1 LTNAIVADGVGGR
14 KRGDRESV
22 RCEAHRRA
30 GRKILVELFGRLVSK
45 ADLTRRVGQMSQI
58 AGARASELSSGLAKG
73 VDAVDVKTGTGFAFT
88 VLPGRGLDIA
98 WASYKGAPIGYI
110 SKSGVV
116 GSAHFVEKG
125 AEGFLRNFFAGLL
138 TTAGLSNIG
147 PPVQDGDESLGLHG
161 RVSNIPAEDVCV
173 SQDWQ
178 GDDYMIRVAG
188 TVRQARTFG
197 ECLVLHREITT
208 QLGANALVVRD
219 VVENAGSRPEPMML
233 LYHCNFGYPIV
244 SADSRIFTSGGGVEA
259 RDPTP
264 AQAVADH
271 DRLGEPQAG
280 YVEQCFYHDLRATD
294 GRAFAA
300 IFNERLGVG
309 GYVRYRV
316 ANLPQFV
323 QWKMLGEQEYVVG
336 LEPATHRLD
345 RRAELIRQGRIS
357 PLAVGER
364 RTFEVE
370 IGVLDGRA
378 ALDKLASTA

>member
-1 LTNAIVADGVGGR
+1 
-14 KRGDRESV
+14 
-22 RCEAHRRA
+22 
-30 GRKILVELFGRLVSK
+30 LVELYGRRVSK
-45 ADLTRRVGQMSQI
+45 EDLTRRVGQISQI

-73 VDAVDVKTGTGFAFT
+73 VAAIDVKTGTGFEFT
-88 VLPGRGLDIA
+88 ALPGRALDIA
-98 WASYKGAPIGYI
+98 WASYNGAPLSYI
-110 SKSGVV
+110 AKCGVV
-116 GSAHFVEKG
+116 GAAHFVENG

-161 RVSNIPAEDVCV
+161 RISNMPAEDVCV
-173 SQDWQ
+173 SQGWQ
-178 GDDYMIRVAG
+178 GDDYKIRLAG

-219 VVENAGSRPEPMML
+219 VVENAGNRPEPMML
-233 LYHCNFGYPIV
+233 LYHCNFGYPLV
-244 SADSRIFTSGGGVEA
+244 SADSRIYTSGGRVEPRQA
-259 RDPTP
+259 TP
-264 AQAVADH
+264 AQAVANH

-280 YVEQCFYHDLRATD
+280 YVEECFYHNLKAQN

-316 ANLPQFV
+316 ETLPEFV

-336 LEPATHRLD
+336 LEPSTNRLD
-345 RRAELIRQGRIS
+345 QRAELIRQGKIV

-370 IGVLDGRA
+370 IGVVDGRA
-378 ALDKLASTA
+378 ALDKLISAA

>member
-1 LTNAIVADGVGGR
+1 
-14 KRGDRESV
+14 
-22 RCEAHRRA
+22 
-30 GRKILVELFGRLVSK
+30 LVELYGRPISK
-45 ADLTRRVGQMSQI
+45 EDLSRRVGQISQI

-73 VDAVDVKTGTGFAFT
+73 VAAIDVKTGTGFAFT
-88 VLPGRGLDIA
+88 ALPGRALDIA
-98 WASYKGAPIGYI
+98 WASYKGAPVSYI

-116 GSAHFVEKG
+116 APAHFVESG

-173 SQDWQ
+173 SQGWQ
-178 GDDYMIRVAG
+178 GDDYLIRVAG
-188 TVRQARTFG
+188 AVRQARVFG

-208 QLGANALVVRD
+208 QLGSNALVVCD

-244 SADSRIFTSGGGVEA
+244 SADSRIFTSGGSVEP
-259 RDPTP
+259 REPTP
-264 AQAVADH
+264 VQAVADH

-280 YVEQCFYHDLRATD
+280 YVEQCFYHDLKAKD

-316 ANLPQFV
+316 ETLPEFV

-336 LEPATHRLD
+336 LEPSTNRLD
-345 RRAELIRQGRIS
+345 RRAELIRQGQIR

-378 ALDKLASTA
+378 ALDKLASAA

>member
-1 LTNAIVADGVGGR
+1 VVKLYGRIVG
-14 KRGDRESV
+14 KE
-22 RCEAHRRA
+22 
-30 GRKILVELFGRLVSK
+30 
-45 ADLTRRVGQMSQI
+45 DLARRVGQISQI
-58 AGARASELSSGLAKG
+58 AGARACELSSGLAKG
-73 VDAVDVKTGTGFAFT
+73 VDAIDVKTGTGFQFT
-88 VLPGRGLDIA
+88 VLAGRALDVA
-98 WASYKGAPIGYI
+98 WASYKGAPLGYI

-116 GSAHFVEKG
+116 GAAHFVEKG

-147 PPVQDGDESLGLHG
+147 PPCQDKDENFGLHG

-173 SQDWQ
+173 SQGWH
-178 GDDYMIRVAG
+178 GDDYKIRLAG
-188 TVRQARTFG
+188 TIRQAKTFG

-219 VVENAGSRPEPMML
+219 VVENAGVRPEPMML

-244 SADSRIFTSGGGVEA
+244 NADSRVYTSGGSVEP

-264 AQAVADH
+264 LEAVADH

-280 YVEQCFYHDLRATD
+280 YVEQCFYHDLKAKD

-300 IFNERLGVG
+300 IYNERLGVG

-316 ANLPQFV
+316 ENLPQFV

-345 RRAELIRQGRIS
+345 RRAELIRQGQIR

-364 RTFEVE
+364 RMFEVE
-370 IGVLDGRA
+370 IGVVDGRA
-378 ALDKLASTA
+378 ALAELASTA

>member
-1 LTNAIVADGVGGR
+1 M
-14 KRGDRESV
+14 K
-22 RCEAHRRA
+22 
-30 GRKILVELFGRLVSK
+30 LFGRVVGK
-45 ADLTRRVGQMSQI
+45 EDLTRRVGQMSQI
-58 AGARASELSSGLAKG
+58 AGARACELSSGLARG
-73 VDAVDVKTGTGFAFT
+73 VEAIDVKTGTGFEFT
-88 VLPGRGLDIA
+88 VLAGRGLDIA
-98 WASYKGAPIGYI
+98 WASYKGAPVGYI

-116 GSAHFVEKG
+116 GPAHFVEKG

-138 TTAGLSNIG
+138 TTAGLGNIG
-147 PPVQDGDESLGLHG
+147 LPCHDGDESFGLHG

-173 SQDWQ
+173 SQGWK
-178 GDDYMIRVAG
+178 GDDYLIRVAG
-188 TVRQARTFG
+188 AVRQAKVFG

-208 QLGANALVVRD
+208 QLGSNALVVRD
-219 VVENAGSRPEPMML
+219 VVENAGSRPEPLML

-244 SADSRIFTSGGGVEA
+244 SANSRLHTSGGGVEP

-264 AQAVADH
+264 AEAVADH
-271 DRLGEPQAG
+271 DRLGEPQAS
-280 YVEQCFYHDLRATD
+280 YVEQCFYHDLRAKD

>member
-1 LTNAIVADGVGGR
+1 MAELYGR
-14 KRGDRESV
+14 R
-22 RCEAHRRA
+22 
-30 GRKILVELFGRLVSK
+30 VSK
-45 ADLTRRVGQMSQI
+45 DDLTRRVGQISQI
-58 AGARASELSSGLAKG
+58 AGARASELSSGLARG
-73 VDAVDVKTGTGFAFT
+73 VEAIDVKTGTGFEFT
-88 VLPGRGLDIA
+88 ALPGRALDIA

-116 GSAHFVEKG
+116 GPAHFVENG

-147 PPVQDGDESLGLHG
+147 PPVEDGDERHGLHG

-173 SQDWQ
+173 SQGWQ
-178 GDDYMIRVAG
+178 GDDYRIRLAG
-188 TVRQARTFG
+188 TVRQARVFG
-197 ECLVLHREITT
+197 ECLLLHREITT
-208 QLGANALVVRD
+208 QLGSNALVVRD
-219 VVENAGSRPEPMML
+219 VVENAGFRPEPMML
-233 LYHCNFGYPIV
+233 LYHCNFGYPLV
-244 SADSRIFTSGGGVEA
+244 SADSRIITSGGRVDA
-259 RDPTP
+259 RERTP
-264 AQAVADH
+264 VQAVVDH

-280 YVEQCFYHDLRATD
+280 YVEQCFYHELKAQD

-316 ANLPQFV
+316 ENLPEFV

-336 LEPATHRLD
+336 LEPSTHRLD
-345 RRAELIRQGRIS
+345 RRAELIRQGQIR

-370 IGVLDGRA
+370 IGVVDGRA

>member
-1 LTNAIVADGVGGR
+1 M
-14 KRGDRESV
+14 
-22 RCEAHRRA
+22 
-30 GRKILVELFGRLVSK
+30 ELYGRLVSRE
-45 ADLTRRVGQMSQI
+45 DLARRVGQISQI

-73 VDAVDVKTGTGFAFT
+73 VEAIDVKTGTGFEFT
-88 VLPGRGLDIA
+88 VLPDRALDIA
-98 WASYKGAPIGYI
+98 WASYKGAPVGYI

-116 GSAHFVEKG
+116 GATHFVERG

-138 TTAGLSNIG
+138 TTGGLSNIG
-147 PPVQDGDESLGLHG
+147 PPCQDGDESFGLHG

-173 SQDWQ
+173 SQGWH
-178 GDDYMIRVAG
+178 GDDYKIRLAG
-188 TVRQARTFG
+188 TVRQARMFG

-219 VVENAGSRPEPMML
+219 VVENAGFRPEPMTL

-244 SADSRIFTSGGGVEA
+244 SADSRVYTSGGSVEP
-259 RDPTP
+259 REGTP
-264 AQAVADH
+264 AQAVAGH
-271 DRLGEPQAG
+271 DRLGEPQAS
-280 YVEQCFYHDLRATD
+280 YVEECFYHNLKARD

-316 ANLPQFV
+316 ETLPHFV
-323 QWKMLGEQEYVVG
+323 EWKMLGEQEYVVG
-336 LEPATHRLD
+336 LEPSTHRLD
-345 RRAELIRQGRIS
+345 GRAELKRQGRII

-370 IGVLDGRA
+370 IGVVDGRA
-378 ALDKLASTA
+378 ALDKLMSTA

>member
-1 LTNAIVADGVGGR
+1 LVKLYGR
-14 KRGDRESV
+14 
-22 RCEAHRRA
+22 A
-30 GRKILVELFGRLVSK
+30 VSK
-45 ADLTRRVGQMSQI
+45 KDLTCRVGQISQI
-58 AGARASELSSGLAKG
+58 AGARACELSSGLARG
-73 VDAVDVKTGTGFAFT
+73 VEAIDVKTGTGFEFT
-88 VLPGRGLDIA
+88 VLAGRALDIA
-98 WASYKGAPIGYI
+98 WASYKGAPVGYI

-116 GSAHFVEKG
+116 GPAHFVEKG

-147 PPVQDGDESLGLHG
+147 SPCQDGDESFGLHG

-173 SQDWQ
+173 SQGWT
-178 GDDYMIRVAG
+178 GDDYIIRVAG
-188 TVRQARTFG
+188 TVRQARVFG
-197 ECLVLHREITT
+197 ECLLLHREITT
-208 QLGANALVVRD
+208 QLGSNALVVRD
-219 VVENAGSRPEPMML
+219 VVENAGSRPEPLML

-244 SADSRIFTSGGGVEA
+244 SADSRVYTSGGSVEP

-280 YVEQCFYHDLRATD
+280 YAEQCFYHDLKARD

-300 IFNERLGVG
+300 IFNEQLAVG

-316 ANLPQFV
+316 ENLPQFV

-336 LEPATHRLD
+336 LEPATNRLD
-345 RRAELIRQGRIS
+345 GRTELMRQGRIL

-364 RTFEVE
+364 RMFEVE
-370 IGVLDGRA
+370 IGAVDGRA
-378 ALDKLASTA
+378 ALDELMSTA

>member
-1 LTNAIVADGVGGR
+1 
-14 KRGDRESV
+14 
-22 RCEAHRRA
+22 
-30 GRKILVELFGRLVSK
+30 
-45 ADLTRRVGQMSQI
+45 
-58 AGARASELSSGLAKG
+58 
-73 VDAVDVKTGTGFAFT
+73 
-88 VLPGRGLDIA
+88 
-98 WASYKGAPIGYI
+98 
-110 SKSGVV
+110 
-116 GSAHFVEKG
+116 
-125 AEGFLRNFFAGLL
+125 
-138 TTAGLSNIG
+138 
-147 PPVQDGDESLGLHG
+147 
-161 RVSNIPAEDVCV
+161 
-173 SQDWQ
+173 
-178 GDDYMIRVAG
+178 VAG

-244 SADSRIFTSGGGVEA
+244 SADSRIFTSGGGVEP

-271 DRLGEPQAG
+271 DRLGEPQAS
-280 YVEQCFYHDLRATD
+280 YVEQCFYHDLRAKD